1 MDYTH
6 ACLFLPLPVDLERLR
21 LRSFGTGPY
30 FLEISTPV
38 ENCHINRRPVSTLT
52 VHIRKASRQSLKY
65 KSFLAFVSQNRM
77 TGII

>member
-38 ENCHINRRPVSTLT
+38 ENCHINRRPVN
-52 VHIRKASRQSLKY
+52 VDRPYQKGQPPEP
-65 KSFLAFVSQNRM
+65 
-77 TGII
+77 